1 MTRHGPGSAL
11 IVVDM
16 QNDFAHP
23 DGSLYVAGADAV
35 LARVNAEIVTAIAA
49 GSPVLYTQDWHP
61 ESTPHFEKDGGL
73 WPVHC
78 VAGSWGAEFHARL
91 LVAGPTVKKGANGE
105 DGYSGFTMRDPV
117 TGQTQ
122 PTALAGMLGGASRVT
137 VVGLALDYC
146 VKETALDAIRLG
158 LHTEVPLDATAA
170 VNIEPHH
177 GPDAV
182 AALVAAGVAATRPS

>member
-23 DGSLYVAGADAV
+23 DGSLYVAGADAI

-91 LVAGPTVKKGANGE
+91 LVAGPTVKKGVNGE

-122 PTALAGMLGGASRVT
+122 PTSLAEMLGGASRVT